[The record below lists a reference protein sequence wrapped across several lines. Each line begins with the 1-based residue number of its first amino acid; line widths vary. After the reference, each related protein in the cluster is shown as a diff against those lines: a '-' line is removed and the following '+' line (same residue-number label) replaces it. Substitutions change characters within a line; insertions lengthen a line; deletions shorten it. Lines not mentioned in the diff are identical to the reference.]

1 MHVSPFTSVFHG
13 TGHGIGQGIEKGSLI
28 GRLGA
33 AMRRAT
39 VAVMLG
45 SGVALGMMVAQ
56 PGLGQAQETVT
67 PNARIAIIDM
77 QDIMTRATAAVG
89 VLQERERFGQT
100 YQEGAAQQER
110 ALAEKQG
117 TLAQRTDQ
125 GSEAFQQARIAFEA
139 EVNEFR
145 RSVTLRRQNLDRAA
159 NIAMAQVQDMVIRAA
174 NEVAGEWGVNLVLYR
189 TQVLLFDPAMNMTEE
204 VLVRVDQSL
213 PSVAFPDPDSLAN
226 QNQ

>member
-145 RSVTLRRQNLDRAA
+145 RS
-159 NIAMAQVQDMVIRAA
+159 
-174 NEVAGEWGVNLVLYR
+174 
-189 TQVLLFDPAMNMTEE
+189 
-204 VLVRVDQSL
+204 
-213 PSVAFPDPDSLAN
+213 
-226 QNQ
+226 